1 MLTTHGAL
9 QAQTTDLVAAWQW
22 TADDHILHFLPLH
35 HVHGVVNKLACPLW
49 CGALVEFIK
58 WDAHAVW
65 RRLMELHGLTVFMA
79 VPTVS
84 GMLEQGRGLRHCPS
98 YTQPYGRCMP
108 SSSMLLM
115 RRHLRTRRPCRRVFK
130 GCDSWYGLCV
140 LAAACACVGVSKTST
155 ASRPPCHDLLLQV
168 SGSAALPVP
177 VLQRWRDISTHTLL
191 ERYGMTEFGMALSNS
206 LAPSDRVPGCVGLP
220 LPSVEVRVVDDDGTV
235 ITPPSDRPGELRVR
249 GATLFTEYVGRPE
262 ATAEAFDDDVS
273 VALVRPPRCS

>member
-1 MLTTHGAL
+1 MSK
-9 QAQTTDLVAAWQW
+9 
-22 TADDHILHFLPLH
+22 
-35 HVHGVVNKLACPLW
+35 GVQGL
-49 CGALVEFIK
+49 
-58 WDAHAVW
+58 
-65 RRLMELHGLTVFMA
+65 RLMVRLV
-79 VPTVS
+79 
-84 GMLEQGRGLRHCPS
+84 
-98 YTQPYGRCMP
+98 
-108 SSSMLLM
+108 
-115 RRHLRTRRPCRRVFK
+115 
-130 GCDSWYGLCV
+130 
-140 LAAACACVGVSKTST
+140 CVGCCMCLCGGVDDINCLTPS
-155 ASRPPCHDLLLQV
+155 CNDLLLQV

-206 LAPSDRVPGCVGLP
+206 LVPSDRVPGCVGLP